1 MDYIMHFVTVPWKLF
16 FAIIPPTDFM
26 GGWCCFVVALLFIGL
41 VTAVIGDLASI
52 LGCLIGLRDPVTAIT
67 LFALGTSLPDTFASK
82 AAAIS
87 DDNADASIGNVTGSN
102 SVNVFLGL
110 GLPWT
115 IASIYWA
122 MAGDSAISDWESTFP
137 MADYPDLYNNGHRG
151 SFVVMAG
158 SLGVSVAIFSA
169 EACVCLAVLYYRRIT
184 YGAELGGPAK
194 PAKITFALFAMLWFI
209 YILSSSIIESSK

>member
-26 GGWCCFVVALLFIGL
+26 GGWCCFVVALMFIGL

-67 LFALGTSLPDTFASK
+67 LVALGTSLPDTFASK
-82 AAAIS
+82 AAAIA

-115 IASIYWA
+115 IASLYWA
-122 MAGDSAISDWESTFP
+122 INGATDDWDARFPEKDYSTLRKH
-137 MADYPDLYNNGHRG
+137 YRG
-151 SFVVMAG
+151 AFVVEAG
-158 SLGVSVAIFSA
+158 SLGISVATFSCC
-169 EACVCLAVLYYRRIT
+169 ACVCLATLYFRRVT
-184 YGAELGGPAK
+184 YGAELGGPPG
-194 PAKITFALFAMLWFI
+194 PAKATFALFAGLWFI
-209 YILSSSIIESSK
+209 